1 MNVLQFLT
9 PKSQTNYLNTEC
21 TVRQA
26 VEKMDFHKFSI
37 LPLIDNSG
45 RYVSSISE
53 GDLLRHV
60 KNEHNFNMRD
70 AERIKVID
78 VAKHRPYKACLM
90 TAELQEILQLLLDQN
105 FLPIVDDRG
114 MFCGIVKRKSVLE
127 YIFNHKDEIAFLNK

>member
-9 PKSQTNYLNTEC
+9 PKSQTYYLNTEC

-37 LPLIDNSG
+37 LPLIDSDG

-53 GDLLRHV
+53 GDLLRHI

-70 AERIKVID
+70 AERIRVMLCRLW
-78 VAKHRPYKACLM
+78 AYTQPL
-90 TAELQEILQLLLDQN
+90 
-105 FLPIVDDRG
+105 
-114 MFCGIVKRKSVLE
+114 
-127 YIFNHKDEIAFLNK
+127 